1 VGSFC
6 PEASKRRKLEVEVA
20 EDGVMELCVEY
31 NRYVLCGRRGRVWGG
46 TCRQRKEGEVC
57 LHRRTRGEL
66 WRRRCALVWEER
78 AEVEIAH
85 QLVLSPPTEKTIP
98 TTGLQNLSSWII
110 AGE

>member
-1 VGSFC
+1 MGEEGGCGEGRVG
-6 PEASKRRKLEVEVA
+6 
-20 EDGVMELCVEY
+20 
-31 NRYVLCGRRGRVWGG
+31 RGR
-46 TCRQRKEGEVC
+46 KGEVC

-85 QLVLSPPTEKTIP
+85 RLVLSPPTEKTIP